1 MMNRYE
7 QWMSKTTSEFLG
19 KRPLQAQGQRSQSPS
34 ASACAE
40 RLLTSGGGPSVPVH
54 EQTKKYRGKQCYHTY
69 TQFCW
74 KACNP
79 ATLPPTTNW
88 SANKGHILRT
98 AAQVHE
104 NLACFHHDSEIISI
118 FTKTPQEHWNF
129 ITEHF
134 LKGSSKNLLPFCL
147 RHSSAFYDLSG
158 CCLGTSWGNAVK
170 VP

>member
-1 MMNRYE
+1 
-7 QWMSKTTSEFLG
+7 MSKTTSEFLG

-40 RLLTSGGGPSVPVH
+40 RLLTSGGGPSVSVR

-88 SANKGHILRT
+88 SAKKGAHPTNSGSSSRKSSLLSRQWNHFDLHQDST
-98 AAQVHE
+98 G
-104 NLACFHHDSEIISI
+104 LKLHHWTLSKI
-118 FTKTPQEHWNF
+118 
-129 ITEHF
+129 